1 MNKLAYPLVV
11 FIILLSCCMNKQSD
25 LITICEENADTTDM
39 DRCYMDA
46 ALMHV
51 TTGPCDKI
59 RVNDTMNICYVKVA
73 KYSGNYRIC
82 NEIQDEGYQFYCL
95 AWVNG
100 DSSFCEDAKVLGG
113 KDLCYYWIA
122 RTMSNLTLCEKIN
135 ETGQKDACYVEVASQ
150 ERNSTICEKVVML
163 SKKDEC
169 FRTVAIQSRNPAL
182 CSKIK
187 DDEVKEMCYSW
198 AK

>member
-1 MNKLAYPLVV
+1 MNKFAYLLVV
-11 FIILLSCCMNKQSD
+11 FIILFSCCMSKQSD
-25 LITICEENADTTDM
+25 LITICEENSDTSDM

-95 AWVNG
+95 AWVKG
-100 DSSFCEDAKVLGG
+100 DSSFCEDPKIMGG

-122 RTMSNLTLCEKIN
+122 RTMSNISLCDKIN
-135 ETGQKDACYVEVASQ
+135 DTGEKDACYVEVASE
-150 ERNSTICEKVVML
+150 ERNSTICDKVIML

-169 FRTVAIQSRNPAL
+169 YRTVAIQSRNPAL

-187 DDEVKEMCYSW
+187 DEDLQDLCYSW